1 MGLPQSWWSSHW
13 ARPLPFP
20 HQAPW
25 TRCGHHGEV
34 GAGGQGRGCVRSGEG
49 VQESMGG
56 CGRPWGAAGIPG
68 GVGRGGERVREGTG
82 RGLWAPREGD
92 CRRPGERVQEVRG
105 GVREDTGRGCGRSGR
120 GGKSKISVPAGWFL
134 VRVFFQ
140 GLQMTFFSLCDG
152 ERGTTGLFSFCIRS
166 LISSRGSTLM
176 TL

>member
-1 MGLPQSWWSSHW
+1 M
-13 ARPLPFP
+13 
-20 HQAPW
+20 
-25 TRCGHHGEV
+25 
-34 GAGGQGRGCVRSGEG
+34 RSGEG

-120 GGKSKISVPAGWFL
+120 GGKGQGGWKSPGTFSVI
-134 VRVFFQ
+134 
-140 GLQMTFFSLCDG
+140 
-152 ERGTTGLFSFCIRS
+152 SFCSATSGARKNA
-166 LISSRGSTLM
+166 L
-176 TL
+176 